1 MTTCARRLRSAM
13 TIVALLAGA
22 GLAAVMIVPAFA
34 GYERYVITSGSMTGT
49 YDTGSVVYAK
59 PVPTAS
65 LRTGDVITY
74 APPAGESATKLV
86 THRIFSITPG
96 PKGERVFRTKGD
108 ANQSADPWTFALSS
122 ATQAKVSAGI
132 PYVGHVFTALAAR
145 NVRMLIIGL
154 PALLVAISVL
164 AGLVRDARAGA
175 RAEEA
180 AAAVPATPGA
190 APPRP

>member
-1 MTTCARRLRSAM
+1 MTTFLRRLRSAA

-22 GLAAVMIVPAFA
+22 GLAAVMILPALA

-59 PVPTAS
+59 AVPTAS

-74 APPAGESATKLV
+74 APPAGASPTPLV

-96 PKGERVFRTKGD
+96 PQGQLVYRTKGD
-108 ANQSADPWTFALSS
+108 ANQSPDPWGFELRN
-122 ATQAKVSAGI
+122 ATQGKVRAGI
-132 PYVGHVFTALAAR
+132 PYVGYVFTVLGAR
-145 NVRMLIIGL
+145 NLRMLVIGL

-164 AGLVRDARAGA
+164 TGLFREARAQA
-175 RAEEA
+175 RAEA
-180 AAAVPATPGA
+180 AAAAAITPAAVPSP
-190 APPRP
+190 